1 MVLFVLVISFSCIL
15 RAGALPGCSSPC
27 LNGGT
32 CLRSLGECV
41 CVEGWT
47 GAYCQSRET
56 VCPHGY
62 YGVNCLKPCGR
73 CIGNTVCNWV
83 TGNCTSGCEEGSY
96 GWRCEESCG
105 ECRGGP
111 ACEQATGLCDQG
123 CELTYYGTTCKLRC
137 NCSDARPCDQTTGAC
152 SACDEGFY
160 GAVCKRRCGNCRS
173 LAKCNPRSGICET
186 GCHDGYSPPYCKRRI
201 SVTPRS
207 PQITTSLPWW
217 KTPQI
222 MIPLGAVYGLLSGI
236 FLCCCLPRMC
246 KRNPLVLSALAAV
259 SFTTESTSSS
269 SFLPATDRFLR
280 CVVSRCSPKSGT
292 REKIEGHRWDTCV
305 IQQHNSTGGIWRLC
319 CRGDDYARRE
329 T

>member
-1 MVLFVLVISFSCIL
+1 MKVQVVG
-15 RAGALPGCSSPC
+15 REE
-27 LNGGT
+27 
-32 CLRSLGECV
+32 RSIM
-41 CVEGWT
+41 
-47 GAYCQSRET
+47 

-186 GCHDGYSPPYCKRRI
+186 GCHDGYSPPYCKRREYFGHATL
-201 SVTPRS
+201 TPDNYIPS
-207 PQITTSLPWW
+207 MVENSADYDPPWCSL
-217 KTPQI
+217 
-222 MIPLGAVYGLLSGI
+222 
-236 FLCCCLPRMC
+236 R
-246 KRNPLVLSALAAV
+246 
-259 SFTTESTSSS
+259 
-269 SFLPATDRFLR
+269 PA
-280 CVVSRCSPKSGT
+280 
-292 REKIEGHRWDTCV
+292 
-305 IQQHNSTGGIWRLC
+305 
-319 CRGDDYARRE
+319 
-329 T
+329 